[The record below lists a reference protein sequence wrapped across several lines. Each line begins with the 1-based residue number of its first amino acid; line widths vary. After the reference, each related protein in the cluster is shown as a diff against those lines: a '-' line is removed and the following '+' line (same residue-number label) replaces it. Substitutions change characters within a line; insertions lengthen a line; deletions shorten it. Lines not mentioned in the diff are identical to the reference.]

1 MQSNTP
7 LRLGFFIQ
15 PVHPPSRP
23 YGDVLREDQEAVML
37 ADRLGYAEA
46 FIGEHLTDAGEP
58 ITSSLAFIASLA
70 DRCASLTFGTG
81 VLSLLNYH
89 PVAIAAQTAMI
100 DHLLDGRFVL
110 GVGAGVPSDA
120 EALDNLQVDRDSKV
134 LEGVDQIIALWS
146 GEAPYN
152 LDGKFHRI
160 TTETTL
166 TREIGQGMIVRP
178 LQQPHPPIVFSCVR
192 PNSPWPELAGR
203 RDWAGISASYI
214 SLEWVRAHISAY
226 IQGKEDSGLDPN
238 AASWRVAR
246 SIFVADE
253 EAMAQSY
260 AMTENGPH
268 SYYFFNVMTK
278 LASMRA
284 LSDQKPVPPITAT
297 DVAEMVRKRVIAGTV
312 DQVVRQILEFRSSV
326 GPFGTLLYT
335 GHDWMDPPIARRSME
350 LMAEEVMPRVNAALQ
365 QH

>member
-1 MQSNTP
+1 
-7 LRLGFFIQ
+7 
-15 PVHPPSRP
+15 
-23 YGDVLREDQEAVML
+23 ML
-37 ADRLGYAEA
+37 ADRLSYAEA

-58 ITSSLAFIASLA
+58 ITSSLAFIASIA

-89 PVAIAAQTAMI
+89 PVIIAAQTAMI

-120 EALDNLQVDRDSKV
+120 EALDNLQVDRDGKV
-134 LEGVDQIIALWS
+134 VEGVDQIIALWS

-152 LDGKFHRI
+152 LDGKFHQI
-160 TTETTL
+160 TTESTL

-178 LQQPHPPIVFSCVR
+178 LQKPHPPIVFSCVR
-192 PNSPWPELAGR
+192 PNSPWPEVAGR
-203 RDWAGISASYI
+203 RNWAGISASYI

-226 IQGKEDSGLDPN
+226 IQAKEDSGFDPD
-238 AASWRVAR
+238 AADWRVAR
-246 SIFVADE
+246 SIFVTDDE
-253 EAMAQSY
+253 ATARSY
-260 AMTENGPH
+260 AMTENGPY
-268 SYYFFNVMTK
+268 SFYFFNVMTK
-278 LASMRA
+278 LASMSA
-284 LSDQKPVPPITAT
+284 PSDQQPVPPIRAT

-312 DQVVRQILEFRSSV
+312 DQVVRQILELRSIV

-335 GHDWMDPPIARRSME
+335 GHDWIDPPLARRSME

-365 QH
+365 QPQSPPRKE